1 MAKKILLIDDEPLQL
16 KIVKNSLNSKKY
28 EFVTAS
34 DGEEGIDKVISEN
47 PDLII
52 VDLIMPKK
60 DGFEFCKALRDRP
73 ETSGTPIIMLSGF
86 EADKF
91 NERANF
97 FGADT
102 LLKKPFDLSE
112 FKRTVKEALRNI

>member
-16 KIVKNSLNSKKY
+16 QIVLDSLKSKKY
-28 EFVTAS
+28 KFVTAS
-34 DGEEGIDKVISEN
+34 NGEEGMDKVISEN

-52 VDLIMPKK
+52 VDVIMPKK
-60 DGFEFCKALRDRP
+60 DGFEVCKALRERP

-91 NERANF
+91 NERAQF

-102 LLKKPFDLSE
+102 LLKKPFNLSE
-112 FKRTVKEALRNI
+112 LKRTVKEALRNT